1 MKEVALRKWHRR
13 LGIVV
18 APLLVLQAISGMI
31 LSIDWLLGIHQR
43 IGEAIPDDIPQSGIP
58 QLALL
63 WNRVFVTI
71 HYGFDVGG
79 SLYHVALGIA
89 TIAIIASGFMIYLR
103 IWDRPLK
110 AGKK

>member
-1 MKEVALRKWHRR
+1 MKELFIRKWHRR
-13 LGIVV
+13 LGMVV
-18 APLLVLQAISGMI
+18 APLLALQAISGMI

-43 IGEAIPDDIPQSGIP
+43 IGEFLPNGTSQPSIP

-63 WNRVFVTI
+63 WDRIFVTI

-79 SLYHVALGIA
+79 AIYHAALGIA
-89 TIAIIASGFMIYLR
+89 TVVIAISGFMMYLK